1 MNNHCQKFK
10 TMNMFRKL
18 PLFFLLVTTLSISAQ
33 RHLQLTSW
41 DGKIQFSFKLIKKA
55 PVYKIIYKGKSI
67 IDDSE
72 LSLAFSGEPEFGAAL
87 QLLKPIF
94 KEVDETY
101 DLVVGKV
108 KTVRNR
114 YKQVSI
120 PLMEKEGKK
129 RRVNIVVRVFDDGLA
144 FRYEF
149 PEQEHWSSYTLI
161 DEFSTF
167 KVHGDPIVHALPWD
181 HYNNTHEGFY
191 QKNKLSELKTGG
203 LMDLPALLEFPE
215 KVYMAITEANL
226 RNYAGMYLTNNN
238 GLLTSQLSPL
248 QGQTQVKVKAIL
260 PHHTPWRVMMISDR
274 VGALLESNILTN
286 LTDAPQMQDWSW
298 LKPGKT
304 SFHWWNGDITPDTTF
319 APGANF
325 ETNKYYIDFCA
336 RNGLAYHSVI
346 GYGGFAWY
354 RSDAPGYS
362 TVGPNTD
369 VTKPVPSLNM
379 AEICSY
385 AQKKGVD
392 IHVWVHWKAIYPSL
406 EKAFSQFQ
414 KWGIKGMM
422 VDFLVLPSIRVFVVK
437 MCIKGMMVDFL
448 ERDDQQMVNI
458 QEEILK
464 KAAEHKLF
472 IQFHGAYKSTGLHR
486 TYPNEFTREGAL
498 NYENN
503 KWFTEGVSPDHD
515 LDVAFTRLL
524 AGATDYHLGGFR
536 ATPVKKF
543 KPQYTRPLMIGTR
556 CHMLGMYVVFESYL
570 QMVADY
576 PAAYEGQPGFEFLQK
591 VPTTWDETVVPNAEV
606 GKYVTVARRKGTDWY
621 VGTINGSEARSM
633 NMAFDFLPEGTY
645 TLEWYM
651 DANDVAE
658 YPDHLIRQN
667 KTVTNKDVL
676 TLQLASGGGQA
687 MHLKKQK

>member
-1 MNNHCQKFK
+1 MNI
-10 TMNMFRKL
+10 FRML
-18 PLFFLLVTTLSISAQ
+18 PLFFLLTNILPASAQ
-33 RHLQLTSW
+33 NHLQLASF
-41 DGKIQFSFKLIKKA
+41 DGTIKFSFKLTKKA
-55 PVYKIIYKGKSI
+55 PVYKIIYKGKTI

-72 LSLAFSGEPEFGAAL
+72 LSLAFIGEDGFWTSL

-94 KEVDETY
+94 KEVDEY
-101 DLVVGKV
+101 CDLVVGKV
-108 KTVRNR
+108 KTARNQYR
-114 YKQVSI
+114 EVSI
-120 PLMEKEGKK
+120 PLIEKGGKK
-129 RRVNIVVRVFDDGLA
+129 RRINFVVRAFNDGLA

-149 PEQEHWSSYTLI
+149 PEQENWSSYILTN
-161 DEFSTF
+161 ETSTF
-167 KVHGDPIVHALPWD
+167 NVYGNPTVHALLWNN
-181 HYNNTHEGFY
+181 YNNTHEGFY
-191 QKNKLSELKTGG
+191 QKNKLSELKTGD
-203 LMDLPALLEFPE
+203 LMDLPALFEFPE

-226 RNYAGMYLTNNN
+226 RNYAGMYLTKNN
-238 GLLTSQLSPL
+238 GILTSQLSPL
-248 QGQTQVKVKAIL
+248 QGQTEIKVKASL
-260 PHHTPWRVMMISDR
+260 PHSTPWRVMMISDR

-286 LTDAPQMQDWSW
+286 LNDPAQTKDWSW

-304 SFHWWNGDITPDTTF
+304 SFHWWNGDIIPDTTF

-354 RSDAPGYS
+354 QSDAPNYGA
-362 TVGPNTD
+362 VGPNTD
-369 VTKPVPSLNM
+369 VTKTVPSLNM
-379 AEICSY
+379 AEICNY

-392 IHVWVHWKAIYPSL
+392 IHVWVHWKAIYPNL
-406 EKAFSQFQ
+406 DKAFSQFQ

-422 VDFLVLPSIRVFVVK
+422 VDFL
-437 MCIKGMMVDFL
+437 
-448 ERDDQQMVNI
+448 ERDDQEMVNI

-503 KWFTEGVSPDHD
+503 KWFTEGLSPNHD

-536 ATPVKKF
+536 ATPSKKF
-543 KPQYTRPLMIGTR
+543 KTQYTRPLMIGTR
-556 CHMLGMYVVFESYL
+556 SHMLGMYVVLESYL

-576 PAAYEGQPGFEFLQK
+576 PAAYEGQAGFEFLQK

-606 GKYVTVARRKGTDWY
+606 GKYITVARRKNTDWY
-621 VGTINGSEARSM
+621 VGTINSTEARTV
-633 NMAFDFLPEGTY
+633 NMALDFLPEGTY
-645 TLEWYM
+645 TLDWYT
-651 DANDVAE
+651 DAPDVDE
-658 YPDHLIRQN
+658 HPDHLIKQT
-667 KTVTNKDVL
+667 KTVSHKDVL
-676 TLQLASGGGQA
+676 TLELASGGGQV
-687 MHLKKQK
+687 MHLKKQQ